1 MEFLARLSQRL
12 VRGKFSLLPG
22 PWWKGSASG
31 SRGGWG
37 WQDTK
42 REGMSRETC
51 NATEPTE
58 EENRLMRGKILPK
71 ERQQLKEPF
80 ECDGSPCA
88 SSNTCFKSTQLLFKL
103 AKDPVMKYTER
114 ACLGAKG
121 NQCRRRKSTSKSRS
135 ENLGLP
141 FGEVCWSFE

>member
-12 VRGKFSLLPG
+12 VRGKFSLLLG
-22 PWWKGSASG
+22 
-31 SRGGWG
+31 RGG
-37 WQDTK
+37 K
-42 REGMSRETC
+42 AVPVAAE
-51 NATEPTE
+51 A
-58 EENRLMRGKILPK
+58 